1 MRSEPAPKQDRGA
14 SAAAGRKLRIE
25 IRGPR
30 NNVDLAFP
38 MQAVA
43 ALTSLTAAVPQVRT
57 AIDAHGLDLEDLQ
70 GGAVVEDVQRGAG
83 AQ

>member
-1 MRSEPAPKQDRGA
+1 MRPEPAPKQDRGA

-43 ALTSLTAAVPQVRT
+43 ALTSLTAAVPPRSRPT
-57 AIDAHGLDLEDLQ
+57 PLASGRPLGII
-70 GGAVVEDVQRGAG
+70 R
-83 AQ
+83 